1 MDEKKAMAI
10 FLLTVLLWA
19 TEDYQKAWFGF
30 KISVYMTAVIAAV
43 LCLMPRIGLLTWS
56 EAKIKWDLMLF
67 AAGAYAAGNT
77 LESTKGAQWIMDKVV
92 HGLGLETMSHTA
104 VYIVVIF
111 VCMYSHLIFT
121 SKTVRT
127 TILIP
132 SIIALAQSLGMN
144 PVTLALAA
152 SFTLTYTI
160 TLPPHSKVN
169 TIYFAT
175 GYFSVL
181 DQMKYGLITCFISAT
196 IICLSVFTWFQ
207 LLGYSL

>member
-1 MDEKKAMAI
+1 M
-10 FLLTVLLWA
+10 
-19 TEDYQKAWFGF
+19 Y
-30 KISVYMTAVIAAV
+30 
-43 LCLMPRIGLLTWS
+43 
-56 EAKIKWDLMLF
+56 
-67 AAGAYAAGNT
+67 
-77 LESTKGAQWIMDKVV
+77 
-92 HGLGLETMSHTA
+92 
-104 VYIVVIF
+104 

-121 SKTVRT
+121 SKTVKT

-181 DQMKYGLITCFISAT
+181 DQMKYGLVTCFIGAS
-196 IICLSVFTWFQ
+196 IICLSIFTWFQ
-207 LLGYSL
+207 LLGYTL